1 VEDNETCIRTADG
14 WVSTRLATPGYPND
28 EAGYAAYMHSLGYGS
43 ARIVISEIVT
53 KNETGITDEDA
64 VRCDWIELYN
74 GGQET
79 VSLEGWFLSDKPE
92 EPDRWRFP
100 AVSIAP
106 GEYLLVYASGKDRI
120 SPLHTSFSLSV
131 GETVTLSTPVG
142 TQAAAVECPMLE
154 ADEALALQPDGSYA
168 IKAMP
173 TPGSANE

>member
-1 VEDNETCIRTADG
+1 VLPLHIIKGITGKNRITYLNDLVGKTCNSKKYCKNCKVKHTMA
-14 WVSTRLATPGYPND
+14 
-28 EAGYAAYMHSLGYGS
+28 
-43 ARIVISEIVT
+43 SEIVT

-74 GGQET
+74 GGQEM

-142 TQAAAVECPMLE
+142 TQAAAVECPVLE